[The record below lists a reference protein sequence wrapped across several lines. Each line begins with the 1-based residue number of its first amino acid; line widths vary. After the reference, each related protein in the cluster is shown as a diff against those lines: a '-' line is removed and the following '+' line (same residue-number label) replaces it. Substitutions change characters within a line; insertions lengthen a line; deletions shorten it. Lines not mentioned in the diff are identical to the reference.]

1 MSLLFE
7 ACSSIVRLVSCISL
21 SFWSR
26 FYLIFS
32 DAIHSFSGSIN
43 HLLCLY
49 ISVYM
54 SFGSPLYIIF
64 MSIYPYLLFET
75 QIRMRVVDIAVR
87 EEAFEKFLYTK
98 LFLVKF
104 QTFSFQVFTFQTIL
118 PGILIPN
125 LQTRHFLWYVIKKT
139 LTFCK
144 GRNSSRRYVY
154 ANLQAA
160 FQNVLQNRRS

>member
-1 MSLLFE
+1 MEVKTVSLLFQ

-21 SFWSR
+21 SFWPR

-75 QIRMRVVDIAVR
+75 QIRMHVVNIAVNG
-87 EEAFEKFLYTK
+87 EAFEKFLCTK

-104 QTFSFQVFTFQTIL
+104 QTFSFQVFTFQAIL
-118 PGILIPN
+118 PVILIPN
-125 LQTRHFLWYVIKKT
+125 YRLG
-139 LTFCK
+139 TF
-144 GRNSSRRYVY
+144 
-154 ANLQAA
+154 
-160 FQNVLQNRRS
+160 

>member
-1 MSLLFE
+1 MEVKTVSLLFQ

-75 QIRMRVVDIAVR
+75 QIRMRVVNIAVNG
-87 EEAFEKFLYTK
+87 EAFEKFPCTK

-104 QTFSFQVFTFQTIL
+104 QTFSFQVFTFQAIL
-118 PGILIPN
+118 PVILIPN
-125 LQTRHFLWYVIKKT
+125 YRLG
-139 LTFCK
+139 TF
-144 GRNSSRRYVY
+144 
-154 ANLQAA
+154 
-160 FQNVLQNRRS
+160 